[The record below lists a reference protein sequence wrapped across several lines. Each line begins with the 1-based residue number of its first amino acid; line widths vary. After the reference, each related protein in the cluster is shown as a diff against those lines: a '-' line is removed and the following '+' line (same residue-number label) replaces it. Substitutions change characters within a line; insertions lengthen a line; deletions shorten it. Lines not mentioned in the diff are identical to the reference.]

1 MRGSQTLKNGSI
13 RFKKDLAIASSLLG
27 SKEWV
32 GMHVANLWV
41 YTFVLFSALNL
52 EESEGA
58 GDMSISKVSYGNQV
72 VTLTYSCLDEI
83 SSGKNNHNVK
93 WVTTSILFCR
103 RNLKTQW
110 AMLLQRRP
118 MKI

>member
-1 MRGSQTLKNGSI
+1 MGL
-13 RFKKDLAIASSLLG
+13 
-27 SKEWV
+27 
-32 GMHVANLWV
+32 
-41 YTFVLFSALNL
+41 YFVLFSALNL

-58 GDMSISKVSYGNQV
+58 GDRSISKMSYGNQV
-72 VTLTYSCLDEI
+72 VTLTYSCLDEV
-83 SSGKNNHNVK
+83 SLGKNK